1 MPVPERAMF
10 SAILIDR
17 SSDRKSPDLTC
28 EISAIKIRRDCA
40 KIAANHLVCPLPR
53 KSSVIAGDQ
62 VRRDE
67 RQSTLCNLRVHLI
80 GYIEEETKTY
90 LISP

>member
-1 MPVPERAMF
+1 MPVPETAIF
-10 SAILIDR
+10 SAIVIA
-17 SSDRKSPDLTC
+17 STSDRKSPDLMTC
-28 EISAIKIRRDCA
+28 EISAIKIRRACA
-40 KIAANHLVCPLPR
+40 KIAANHIVCPLPR

-80 GYIEEETKTY
+80 GYIEEETKT
-90 LISP
+90 